1 MMRINYLFTLMIGL
15 LFGSG
20 LHSQE
25 ELAYVSNTANRVST
39 ISDAK
44 PLTVVLREL
53 EDRYDIHIL
62 TQSSLVSD
70 KIISHRIDHD
80 QTADEALGAL
90 LDKTGLQ
97 FRKIGGTN
105 YVLEQGEIREVK
117 IPALVTEVL
126 LSEKPEVLVTATG
139 MVTDEEGEPLIGV
152 NVQVKGAAKGTS
164 TDFDGKF
171 ELTGLAEDA
180 ILVFSYIGYQT
191 QEVAAGAGNLG
202 TVVLFADAQTLDEV
216 VVTALG
222 IKRAE
227 RSLGYSV
234 GKVDGKDMNE
244 TTQGN
249 FLSVLSG
256 KVSGVQI
263 SQMDGLPGASMNIV
277 IRGTTSLNNDNQ
289 PLFVIDG
296 VPVNNYLN
304 NIYKGA
310 DMGNPISDI
319 NQSDIANISIL
330 KGASAAA
337 LYGSRA
343 GNGVVL
349 ITTKSGAGRDK
360 GLGVSYNTSYVWDQP
375 YNYVDVQ
382 TKFASGKTGT
392 HVLEEGQNEN
402 WGPMMDVGDKYVQ
415 WNSDGVAVPLVS
427 YPNRFKDFF
436 QTGTNFTNNVAI
448 DGNYDKGNFRLSFG
462 NVNSGGIVPN
472 TDYNRTSFN
481 LNSQYRVND
490 RFRVTANMGITGSGS
505 GSRPNIDG
513 GRDSPVRSLYEMGAN
528 INIMDLRDYWEP
540 GLEGIQQRKYKYK
553 QNNAWFLAYENTIG
567 FTRDRV
573 VSKFQLD
580 YDLTPD
586 LSIMARYTRDGY
598 TQENESKKAFSTY
611 GLFNGGY
618 NLLSTNRKENNM
630 DVILSFEKQLN
641 DDFNFNALAGFNRLD
656 QFTRRIQNNAEE
668 MVIPQLYTI
677 SNGVPGTV
685 TYQSQIYEKYLY
697 GAYGMASLGYRDMIY
712 LELTAR
718 NDWSSTLPSDN
729 NSFFYPSASLSALV
743 SEMLPMPNWVTLL
756 KLRGGYAQ
764 VGNDVG
770 PYQLAQYFS
779 VAADWGENKRLYM
792 GGTLRNANLKPEIA
806 TSTEVGFD
814 LRLFNSRVGLEATA
828 YRVQNENQILHI
840 GLPVESGATSK
851 LINAGLIESTG
862 FEVGLNLTPIQTES
876 FTWDMGFS
884 LTRNRTKIVELAE
897 GIEYFNFGEVQGAKF
912 RTYIGGTLGDIFEEP
927 LLTVKDQSSEYYGF
941 PLLTGSGRYQSDSDP
956 NNLVKIGNY
965 NHDFVLGIQP
975 TLSFKNFSLYANIE
989 WRQGGEFYSESLM
1002 FMANNGQTE
1011 ASLSGAPYDKN
1022 RGIEEQILENPDFY
1036 FGQWIGGRNAE
1047 YGGFEWP
1054 GNKPSGHDASFN
1066 AGVRQGTDAEGNVVY
1081 IENLGGPDT
1090 KWVNPYTAHRYDVRE
1105 FPSRNIYDAT
1115 YVKLRELSLT
1125 YSFEKNMIS
1134 RLKLQGLS
1142 LSVVGNNVFQ
1152 WVAAG
1157 IDIDPERAFKL
1168 SGSQWVQGYEY
1179 YNIAPWT
1186 RSLGFKLNIEF

>member
-1 MMRINYLFTLMIGL
+1 MRNNYLITFIVGL
-15 LFGSG
+15 VFFSV

-25 ELAYVSNTANRVST
+25 EIAYVNSLAKGGSTTSN
-39 ISDAK
+39 AK
-44 PLTVVLREL
+44 PLTQVLREF
-53 EDRYDIHIL
+53 EDLYDVHIL
-62 TQSSLVSD
+62 TQSDLVSD
-70 KIISHRIDHD
+70 KFLSHQFD
-80 QTADEALGAL
+80 QTEDVDKALSAL
-90 LDKTGLQ
+90 LNKMGLNY
-97 FRKIGGTN
+97 RKIGEKN
-105 YVLEQGEIREVK
+105 YVLELKSVLPVKKRAVDPPVKTPEVE
-117 IPALVTEVL
+117 EVL
-126 LSEKPEVLVTATG
+126 INVSGT
-139 MVTDEEGEPLIGV
+139 VTDEGGEALIGV
-152 NVQVKGAAKGTS
+152 NVQVKGTNKGTS
-164 TDFDGKF
+164 TDFNGQF
-171 ELTGLAEDA
+171 ELTGLDENA
-180 ILVFSYIGYQT
+180 ILVFSYIGYHT
-191 QEVAAGAGNLG
+191 KEVVVSQGDMG
-202 TVVLFADAQTLDEV
+202 TVVLLVDAQTLDEV

-234 GKVDGKDMNE
+234 GKIDGKEMNE

-277 IRGTTSLNNDNQ
+277 IRGATSLNNDNQ

-296 VPVNNYLN
+296 VPVNNFLN
-304 NIYKGA
+304 NIYQGA

-349 ITTKSGAGRDK
+349 ITTKSGAGKDK

-402 WGPMMDVGDKYVQ
+402 WGPLMDVGDKYVQ
-415 WNSDGVAVPLVS
+415 WNSNGVAVPLVS
-427 YPNRFKDFF
+427 YPDRFKDFF

-490 RFRVTANMGITGSGS
+490 RFRVTANMSITGSGS

-528 INIMDLRDYWEP
+528 VNILDLRDYWEP
-540 GLEGIQQRKYKYK
+540 GLEGIQQRKYKEK
-553 QNNAWFLAYENTIG
+553 QNNAWFLAYENPIG

-580 YDLTPD
+580 YDLTAD

-618 NLLSTNRKENNM
+618 NIVNTNRKENNM
-630 DVILSFEKQLN
+630 DVILSYDKR
-641 DDFNFNALAGFNRLD
+641 FNENFSFNALAGFNRLD
-656 QFTRRIQNNAEE
+656 QFTRRIENNADEL
-668 MVIPQLYTI
+668 VIPELYTI

-685 TYQSQIYEKYLY
+685 NYQSQIYEKYLY
-697 GAYGMASLGYRDMIY
+697 GAYGMASVGYRDMIY

-718 NDWSSTLPSDN
+718 NDWSSTLPLDN
-729 NSFFYPSASLSALV
+729 NSFFYPSASLSVLL
-743 SEMLPMPNWVTLL
+743 SEMVAMPHWVSLL

-770 PYQLAQYFS
+770 PYQLSQYFS
-779 VAADWGENKRLYM
+779 VASDWGENKRLFM

-806 TSTEVGFD
+806 TSTEAGID
-814 LRLFNSRVGLEATA
+814 LRLFNSRVGIDATV
-828 YRVQNENQILHI
+828 YRVQNENQILNI

-851 LINAGLIESTG
+851 LINAGLIESSG
-862 FEVGLNLTPIQTES
+862 FEVGVNLAAIQTES

-884 LTRNRTKIVELAE
+884 LTRNRTKIKELAE

-912 RTYIGGTLGDIFEEP
+912 RTYIGGTLGDIYEEP
-927 LLTVKDQSSEYYGF
+927 LLTVKDQNSEYFGY

-975 TLSFKNFSLYANIE
+975 TFSYKNFSLYANVE

-1011 ASLSGAPYDKN
+1011 GSLSGAPYDQS
-1022 RGIEEQILENPDFY
+1022 RSIEEQILENPDFY
-1036 FGQWIGGRNAE
+1036 FGRWIGGRNAE

-1054 GNKPSGHDASFN
+1054 GNKPGGHDASFN
-1066 AGVRQGTDAEGNVVY
+1066 AGVRQGSDANGNVVY
-1081 IENLGGPDT
+1081 IENLGGPGT
-1090 KWVNPYTAHRYDVRE
+1090 KWQNPYSAHRYDVRE

-1125 YSFEKNMIS
+1125 YSFNKSTIS
-1134 RLKLQGLS
+1134 NVRLQGLS
-1142 LSVVGNNVFQ
+1142 LSLVGNNVFQ

>member
-1 MMRINYLFTLMIGL
+1 MRINYLFTLIISL
-15 LFGSG
+15 LFLSG

-25 ELAYVSNTANRVST
+25 ELAYVSSPDKSGKA

-44 PLTVVLREL
+44 PLTTALRDFEDLYGVHVLAQSALVTDKVVT
-53 EDRYDIHIL
+53 Y
-62 TQSSLVSD
+62 
-70 KIISHRIDHD
+70 RID
-80 QTADEALGAL
+80 QSKNADEALHSL
-90 LDKTGLQ
+90 LNKAGLRY
-97 FRKIGGTN
+97 RKIGDKN
-105 YVLEQGEIREVK
+105 YVLELRSVQLAEKQTVKTPVK
-117 IPALVTEVL
+117 IKEIKKALADVSGT
-126 LSEKPEVLVTATG
+126 
-139 MVTDEEGEPLIGV
+139 VTDEQGEPLIGV
-152 NVQVKGAAKGTS
+152 NVQVKGMTKGTS

-171 ELTGLAEDA
+171 ELSGLEDQA

-191 QEVAAGAGNLG
+191 KEVAVSQGDIG
-202 TVVLFADAQTLDEV
+202 TVVLLVDAQTLDEV

-222 IKRAE
+222 IKREE

-234 GKVDGKDMNE
+234 GNIDGKDINE

-277 IRGTTSLNNDNQ
+277 IRGATSLNNDNQ

-296 VPVNNYLN
+296 VPVNNFLN

-319 NQSDIANISIL
+319 NQSDIANISVL

-349 ITTKSGAGRDK
+349 ITTKSGAGRDR

-402 WGPMMDVGDKYVQ
+402 WGPLMDVGDKYVQ

-427 YPNRFKDFF
+427 YPDRFKDFF

-481 LNSQYRVND
+481 LNSEYRIND
-490 RFRVTANMGITGSGS
+490 RFRVTANVGITGSGS

-528 INIMDLRDYWEP
+528 INILDLRDYWEP
-540 GLEGIQQRKYKYK
+540 GLEGIQQRKYKFK

-580 YDLTPD
+580 YDLTPN

-618 NLLSTNRKENNM
+618 NLVNTNRKENNM
-630 DVILSFEKQLN
+630 DVILSYDKRFT
-641 DDFNFNALAGFNRLD
+641 DDFSFNALAGFNRLD
-656 QFTRRIQNNAEE
+656 QFTRRIENNAEE

-685 TYQSQIYEKYLY
+685 TYHSQMYEKYLY
-697 GAYGMASLGYRDMIY
+697 GAYGMASLGFRDMIY

-718 NDWSSTLPSDN
+718 NDWSSTLPLDN
-729 NSFFYPSASLSALV
+729 NSFFYPSASLSVLL
-743 SEMLPMPNWVTLL
+743 SEMVPMPNWVSLL

-770 PYQLAQYFS
+770 PYQLSQYFS
-779 VAADWGENKRLYM
+779 VASDWGDNKRLFM

-806 TSTEVGFD
+806 TSTEAGFD
-814 LRLFNSRVGLEATA
+814 LRMFNSRAGIEATV
-828 YRVQNENQILHI
+828 YKVQNENQILHI

-851 LINAGLIESTG
+851 LINAGLIESSG
-862 FEVGLNLTPIQTES
+862 FEVGLNLTPIQTEA

-884 LTRNRTKIVELAE
+884 LTRNRTKIVELAD

-912 RTYIGGTLGDIFEEP
+912 RTYVGGTLGDIYEEP
-927 LLTVKDQSSEYYGF
+927 LLTVKDQSSEYFGY

-975 TLSFKNFSLYANIE
+975 TLSYKNFSLYANIE

-1022 RGIEEQILENPDFY
+1022 RSIEEQILADPDFY

-1066 AGVRQGTDAEGNVVY
+1066 AGVRQGTDADGNIAY
-1081 IENLGGPDT
+1081 IENLGGPGT

-1125 YSFEKNMIS
+1125 YSFNKSVIS
-1134 RLKLQGLS
+1134 NIKLQGLS
-1142 LSVVGNNVFQ
+1142 LSLVGNNVFQ

-1168 SGSQWVQGYEY
+1168 SGSRWVQGYEY